1 MLLDSPMGRGI
12 FTALILFAASALFA
26 APARAV
32 ERPPQ
37 FVEIAFDN
45 CTELER
51 WKELTAFAAEMNK
64 DGDRL
69 HFTFF
74 VSGVNFIA
82 DGNRNLYEAP
92 GQRRGA
98 SRIGFGGSADDV
110 RQRVDYINALYRS
123 GHEIGSHAVGHFS
136 GRGWSAGDWAR
147 ELHSFRDILANVGPN
162 NGLGDDVKFA
172 FPSSEVVGFRAPYL
186 DTARVS
192 TRRSRTTASVTT
204 RRATAT
210 RMPGRT
216 RSTACGASTW
226 RISSCTTAAGVCC
239 RWTTISSW
247 RSRTAWSCRA
257 GTNSSKS
264 RCCRPISIIS
274 KPITPATARRCISA
288 IISSIIR
295 PAPTARRLRSSRRI
309 VCGLPEVRCAT
320 YSALADFLDRQD
332 PATLAAYRNGD
343 FPHAA
348 DPLARRRPV
357 DAPRPAG
364 LVIERPRSG
373 SASLTPP
380 LRPAPPPSR
389 AWRACG

>member
-26 APARAV
+26 APVRAV

-82 DGNRNLYEAP
+82 DSNRNLYEAP
-92 GQRRGA
+92 GQPRGA

-110 RQRVDYINALYRS
+110 RQRVDYINALYRG

-162 NGLGDDVKFA
+162 NGLGGDVKFA
-172 FPSSEVVGFRAPYL
+172 FPSSEVAGFRAPYL
-186 DTARVS
+186 DHSPGLYTALRDNGFRYDTSSDSNEDAWPDKVNGLWRFNLADIELHAS
-192 TRRSRTTASVTT
+192 GKRLLSMDYNFFVAQSHATVVPSRHEFFKEQMLQTYLDYFKANYTGD
-204 RRATAT
+204 RAPLHIGHHFFDYQA
-210 RMPGRT
+210 
-216 RSTACGASTW
+216 GAYREALEEFAQT
-226 RISSCTTAAGVCC
+226 
-239 RWTTISSW
+239 
-247 RSRTAWSCRA
+247 
-257 GTNSSKS
+257 
-264 RCCRPISIIS
+264 
-274 KPITPATARRCISA
+274 
-288 IISSIIR
+288 
-295 PAPTARRLRSSRRI
+295 

-320 YSALADFLDRQD
+320 YSALADFLERQD
-332 PATLAAYRNGD
+332 PATLAAYRSGD

-348 DPLARRRPV
+348 DPFAV
-357 DAPRPAG
+357 
-364 LVIERPRSG
+364 
-373 SASLTPP
+373 ASLWT
-380 LRPAPPPSR
+380 LRGSLD
-389 AWRACG
+389 